1 MTRHVF
7 TPQERRQGGLRHT
20 HRFTTGERT
29 KGGKAR
35 AAQAALERIAAP
47 TAAELAVRTAALVLD
62 PNARFEYPV
71 ETQPGLVQYIDIL
84 CTIDG
89 QATAIEVDGSHGWHM
104 NGKMANYDEIKA
116 RWCHANGV
124 HSVTVSSTMAG
135 RPVEQ
140 IVAYLL
146 IGPYLR
152 LSQPVTTI
160 PF

>member
-1 MTRHVF
+1 MTRHIF

-20 HRFTTGERT
+20 HRFTAGERT

-47 TAAELAVRTAALVLD
+47 TAAELAVRTAVHTLD

-71 ETQPGLVQYIDIL
+71 ETQPGLVQYIDVF

-104 NGKMANYDEIKA
+104 SVNGKMAEYDEIKA
-116 RWCHANGV
+116 RWCAANGV
-124 HSVTVSSTMAG
+124 HLVTVSSTMAE

-140 IVAYLL
+140 IT
-146 IGPYLR
+146 GYLR